1 MLTFPRA
8 RTTPAADAEIAHSQ
22 ENSGALAIRYDLPD
36 GPSADGKRAN
46 PPIARIAQP
55 GLAGRFDRRR
65 RLEVPGITIY
75 TTRISGRWSP
85 TSRRRQCSPSVCP

>member
-1 MLTFPRA
+1 MLTSPQA

-22 ENSGALAIRYDLPD
+22 ENSGALAIRYDLPT

-46 PPIARIAQP
+46 PPIATIDQP
-55 GLAGRFDRRR
+55 GLARRFDRRR
-65 RLEVPGITIY
+65 RLEVLGITSY

-85 TSRRRQCSPSVCP
+85 TSRRRQCPPSVSP